1 MMSQSGTQVI
11 AILILP
17 NFLRRK
23 GNRTVKLGL
32 LIKYNMRN
40 IFLKDVVGKLV
51 PDPFIKNKK

>member
-40 IFLKDVVGKLV
+40 IFLKDVVGKFV

>member
-1 MMSQSGTQVI
+1 MTSQSGTQVI